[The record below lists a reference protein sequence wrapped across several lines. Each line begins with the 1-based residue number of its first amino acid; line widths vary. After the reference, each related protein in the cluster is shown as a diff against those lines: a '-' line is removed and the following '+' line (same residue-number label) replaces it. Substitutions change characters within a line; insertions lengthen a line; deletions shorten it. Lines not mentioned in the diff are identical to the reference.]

1 MYINSN
7 AMPIPGKSIPTIGV
21 KIDGKYDDAIFYT
34 LKFNIVL
41 IYLIICKFIVLFRL
55 S

>member
-1 MYINSN
+1 MYIKSN
-7 AMPIPGKSIPTIGV
+7 AMLIPGKSMPTIGV
-21 KIDGKYDDAIFYT
+21 KIDGKYDDAIIYT

-41 IYLIICKFIVLFRL
+41 IHLIICKFIVFCRL

>member
-21 KIDGKYDDAIFYT
+21 KIDGKYDDAIVCT
-34 LKFNIVL
+34 SKFNIVL
-41 IYLIICKFIVLFRL
+41 IYLIICKFTLFFRL